1 MAGSAIAPTLIVVD
15 FDGTITEHDTLVA
28 IVQSHA
34 PDVFWQLEDD
44 LDAGRIT
51 LHECI
56 EREFA
61 AVRGEHDAIVAEALA
76 GARLRRGFT
85 EFATAARSAG
95 HRLVVVSSGFES
107 IIRPVL
113 EQAGVHGVE
122 VVAHEV
128 RFSPDGST
136 VEFRHGEDCEVCGQE
151 CKRSVVRELNGG
163 GDVVY
168 IGDGFSDR
176 CGAMAA
182 DRIFARREL
191 ARYLLDE
198 GVAFEPFEDFV
209 EIGSALGLKSG

>member
-1 MAGSAIAPTLIVVD
+1 MAGSPIAPSLIVVD
-15 FDGTITEHDTLVA
+15 FDGTITEHDTLVD

-44 LDAGRIT
+44 LEAGRIT

-61 AVRGEHDAIVAEALA
+61 AVRGEHDQIVAEALA
-76 GARLRRGFT
+76 GARVRRGFA
-85 EFATAARSAG
+85 EFAAAARAGG

-113 EQAGVHGVE
+113 EQAGVAEVE

-128 RFSPDGST
+128 RFSPQGST

-151 CKRSVVRELNGG
+151 CKRSVVHSLDGGG

-182 DRIFARREL
+182 DRVFARREL
-191 ARYLLDE
+191 ARYLSDE
-198 GVAFEPFEDFV
+198 GIAFEPFDDFV
-209 EIGSALGLKSG
+209 EIGAALGF

>member
-1 MAGSAIAPTLIVVD
+1 VAGRAIAPTLIVVD

-61 AVRGEHDAIVAEALA
+61 AVRGEHDALVDEALA
-76 GARLRRGFT
+76 GVRLRRGFA
-85 EFATAARSAG
+85 EFAAAARAAG

-113 EQAGVHGVE
+113 ERAGVGGVE

-136 VEFRHGEDCEVCGQE
+136 VEFRHGQDCEVCGQE
-151 CKRSVVRELNGG
+151 CKRSVVRELDGG

-168 IGDGFSDR
+168 IGDGYSDR

-182 DRIFARREL
+182 NRIFARREL
-191 ARYLLDE
+191 ARYLLAE
-198 GVAFEPFEDFV
+198 GIDFEPFEDFV
-209 EIGSALGLKSG
+209 EIGAALGL

>member
-1 MAGSAIAPTLIVVD
+1 VAGSEIAPGLIVVD
-15 FDGTITEHDTLVA
+15 FDGTITEHDTLVD
-28 IVQSHA
+28 IVQAHA

-44 LDAGRIT
+44 LEAGRIT

-61 AVRGEHDAIVAEALA
+61 AVRGEHDQIVAEALA
-76 GARLRRGFT
+76 GARVRRGFA
-85 EFATAARSAG
+85 EFAAAARAGG

-113 EQAGVHGVE
+113 ERAGVAGAE

-128 RFSPDGST
+128 RFSPQGST

-151 CKRSVVRELNGG
+151 CKRSVVQSLDGGG

-182 DRIFARREL
+182 DRVFARRDL
-191 ARYLLDE
+191 ARYLSDE
-198 GVAFEPFEDFV
+198 GIAFEPFDDFV
-209 EIGSALGLKSG
+209 EIGAALGF